1 MGRRGAALALLFVRA
16 LLRLLC
22 AARLDAVRSIGRSL
36 RLLRVRPQK
45 ESSLMPRRSQ
55 CCGRDL
61 NVQSLR
67 TPRELRVKAMSTVL
81 PVRESPPA
89 LPSLLC

>member
-36 RLLRVRPQK
+36 RLLRVRRQK
-45 ESSLMPRRSQ
+45 E
-55 CCGRDL
+55 
-61 NVQSLR
+61 
-67 TPRELRVKAMSTVL
+67 A
-81 PVRESPPA
+81 
-89 LPSLLC
+89 SLLPLRCVEQRARVIGAALSCAGAES

>member
-22 AARLDAVRSIGRSL
+22 APRLDAVRSIGRSL

-45 ESSLMPRRSQ
+45 
-55 CCGRDL
+55 
-61 NVQSLR
+61 
-67 TPRELRVKAMSTVL
+67 A
-81 PVRESPPA
+81 A
-89 LPSLLC
+89 SLLPLRCVEQRARVIGAALSCARAES

>member
-36 RLLRVRPQK
+36 RLLRVRRQK
-45 ESSLMPRRSQ
+45 E
-55 CCGRDL
+55 
-61 NVQSLR
+61 
-67 TPRELRVKAMSTVL
+67 A
-81 PVRESPPA
+81 
-89 LPSLLC
+89 SLLPLRCVEQRARVIGAALSCARAES